1 MFVEKNQECFHM
13 HNFLSHNEQQ
23 SSTVFHFPSTF
34 PLIILERKAG
44 EITFLSST
52 PSSSSQLPQSTDTSL
67 SKTGLA
73 KEGTQQPAHQ
83 AAALR
88 RLQHSIGQHRRK
100 QPETKSRE
108 AELQSFTNCQAV
120 QEALCILLPNE
131 SSFTKR
137 QLWDLK
143 SI

>member
-13 HNFLSHNEQQ
+13 HNFLSHDEQQ
-23 SSTVFHFPSTF
+23 SSTVQSFTF

-52 PSSSSQLPQSTDTSL
+52 PSSSSQLPQSTVL
-67 SKTGLA
+67 PLNKNGLA
-73 KEGTQQPAHQ
+73 KEGMQQPAHQ

-88 RLQHSIGQHRRK
+88 RLLNSIGQHRRK

-137 QLWDLK
+137 QLWDQK